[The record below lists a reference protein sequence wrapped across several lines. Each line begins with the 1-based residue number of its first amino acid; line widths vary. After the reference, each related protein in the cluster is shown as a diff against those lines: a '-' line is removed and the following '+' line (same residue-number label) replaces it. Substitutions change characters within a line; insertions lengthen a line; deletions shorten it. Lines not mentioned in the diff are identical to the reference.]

1 MNLIND
7 LIKSIKKICNNNEM
21 CVMVVFIVIGFML
34 CYLFKDQINGYVNF
48 APINSGGN
56 LLDSQLKL
64 DDKPILPQLSKGIG
78 IELKERKPEPT
89 PSTEKQLQVMNQK
102 PSVSGPA
109 IGSQIP
115 GLLSQDSMMFKPFDE
130 IWNPGFM
137 PLDMVF
143 KDVKIPLSDLGQPG
157 PMGPMGPSRPQ
168 GSREPQQP
176 TGGATGGD
184 LKVILIYAPWC
195 GHSKKMLPDYERVK
209 SEFDGQV
216 VNGKKVSIIMY
227 NSDVDKDKVKE
238 YGVKGFPTLFVEK
251 NGIKEPF
258 PHRSYEKI
266 SEYIKSS

>member
-1 MNLIND
+1 MNLINNF
-7 LIKSIKKICNNNEM
+7 IKSIKRVCNNDEM

-34 CYLFKDQINGYVNF
+34 CYLFKDNISGYVNF
-48 APINSGGN
+48 ATLEDSFPDSPI
-56 LLDSQLKL
+56 KL
-64 DDKPILPQLSKGIG
+64 DNKPILPQLSKGIG
-78 IELKERKPEPT
+78 IELKERKPEPS

-143 KDVKIPLSDLGQPG
+143 KDVKIPLPGLGQPG
-157 PMGPMGPSRPQ
+157 PPGPQRSLK
-168 GSREPQQP
+168 PQQP
-176 TGGATGGD
+176 MGGATGGD
-184 LKVILIYAPWC
+184 LKVILHYAPWC

-251 NGIKEPF
+251 NGAREPF
-258 PHRSYEKI
+258 PHRSYDKI
-266 SEYIKSS
+266 AEYIKSA